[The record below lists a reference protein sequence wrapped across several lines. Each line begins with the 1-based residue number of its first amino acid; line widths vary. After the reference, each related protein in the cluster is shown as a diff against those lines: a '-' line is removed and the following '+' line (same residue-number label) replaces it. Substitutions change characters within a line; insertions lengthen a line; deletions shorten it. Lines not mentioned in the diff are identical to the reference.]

1 MQDTHSK
8 TLLQHPSTDTMICI
22 ECTEPVSSL
31 YTEYSTDNI
40 RLTACSK
47 CNKFAD
53 KYIEHDGVL
62 IFIDLL
68 LLKKQAYRHLVF
80 NVLTPDTSPSTTN
93 DNLHPRVRRLFLLIT
108 LFEVYLTWAQVEKGP
123 QTPLTRYL
131 LGLPIITQY
140 NYFLII
146 CLTEAITWHVSV
158 RVMARILLGWKRPN
172 ALSTALLISSAT
184 KLLPILMIIWD
195 YDVPLAAALVGWAVN
210 FNVVEALTIILSCSY
225 FKAIV
230 ITAMSSIA
238 KGAVSRFIFMP
249 ILLNDCDVEF
259 PSLDVSA
266 IGQPTLF
273 AQVFHLIKTYAER
286 A

>member
-1 MQDTHSK
+1 
-8 TLLQHPSTDTMICI
+8 MICI

-80 NVLTPDTSPSTTN
+80 NVLTPDSNEVPPAAN

-146 CLTEAITWHVSV
+146 CLTEAVTWHVSV
-158 RVMARILLGWKRPN
+158 RVMARALLGWTRPN

-210 FNVVEALTIILSCSY
+210 FNVIEALTIVLGCSY
-225 FKAIV
+225 VKAV
-230 ITAMSSIA
+230 LITALSSIA
-238 KGAVSRFIFMP
+238 KGVVSRFIFMP
-249 ILLNDCDVEF
+249 ILLNDCEIDF
-259 PSLDVSA
+259 PNLDVSA
-266 IGQPTLF
+266 IGQPTLA
-273 AQVFHLIKTYAER
+273 AQVFQLVGTYM
-286 A
+286 